1 MANHRPICGKDKIM
15 VCFNDWKE
23 ARKSIGS
30 NKVDTIINYLSFESI
45 WNALPEEY
53 KNSSKVEAAHNIMF
67 LVYEKLFIEEYNL
80 DYNKLICDFM
90 RCPYVTIDEC
100 KSLYEHFNF
109 IKDLKEDK

>member
-1 MANHRPICGKDKIM
+1 M
-15 VCFNDWKE
+15 VCFNNWKE

-30 NKVDTIINYLSFESI
+30 NKVDAIVNYLSFESM

-53 KNSSKVEAAHNIMF
+53 KSSGKVEAAHNIMF

-90 RCPYVTIDEC
+90 RCPYVTIGEC
-100 KSLYEHFNF
+100 ESLYEHFNF
-109 IKDLKEDK
+109 IKELHEYK